1 MKKTIIFIICV
12 VIIILSAFYMK
23 YLDYREER
31 NSVKKSNL
39 EYEMYLNKEITGR
52 ELTSVVNKAV
62 NNNEKNKVAKNENKI
77 YEKNDE
83 TSISIDILMS
93 DNETTYKMETIYNG
107 GMVTF
112 IQYYGDIIFKC
123 TKIEYN
129 SKGKVCYMVFE
140 QKTN

>member
-112 IQYYGDIIFKC
+112 IQYYGDILFEC
-123 TKIEYN
+123 TKIKYN

>member
-1 MKKTIIFIICV
+1 
-12 VIIILSAFYMK
+12 MK

-112 IQYYGDIIFKC
+112 IQYYGDILFEC

>member
-31 NSVKKSNL
+31 NSVKRSNL

-83 TSISIDILMS
+83 TSISIEIMS

-112 IQYYGDIIFKC
+112 IQYYGDILFEC

-129 SKGKVCYMVFE
+129 SKGKICYMVFE

>member
-112 IQYYGDIIFKC
+112 IQYYGDILFKC

>member
-1 MKKTIIFIICV
+1 
-12 VIIILSAFYMK
+12 MK

-62 NNNEKNKVAKNENKI
+62 NNNEKNKVVKNENKI

-112 IQYYGDIIFKC
+112 IQYYGDILFKC

>member
-1 MKKTIIFIICV
+1 
-12 VIIILSAFYMK
+12 
-23 YLDYREER
+23 
-31 NSVKKSNL
+31 
-39 EYEMYLNKEITGR
+39 MYLNKEITGR

-112 IQYYGDIIFKC
+112 IQYYGDILFEC

-129 SKGKVCYMVFE
+129 IKGKVCYMVFE

>member
-52 ELTSVVNKAV
+52 ELTSVINKAV

-112 IQYYGDIIFKC
+112 IQYYGDILFEC

>member
-31 NSVKKSNL
+31 NSVKRSNL

-112 IQYYGDIIFKC
+112 IQYYGDILFEC

-129 SKGKVCYMVFE
+129 SKGKICYMVFE

>member
-83 TSISIDILMS
+83 TFISIDILMS

-112 IQYYGDIIFKC
+112 IQYYGDILFECI
-123 TKIEYN
+123 KIEYN

>member
-1 MKKTIIFIICV
+1 MKKTIIFMICV

-39 EYEMYLNKEITGR
+39 EYEVYLNKEITGR

-112 IQYYGDIIFKC
+112 IQYYGDILFEC

-129 SKGKVCYMVFE
+129 SKGKVCYMVFD

>member
-93 DNETTYKMETIYNG
+93 DNETTYKMEAIYNG

-112 IQYYGDIIFKC
+112 IQYYGDILFKC

>member
-1 MKKTIIFIICV
+1 
-12 VIIILSAFYMK
+12 MK
-23 YLDYREER
+23 YSAYREER
-31 NSVKKSNL
+31 NSVKRSNL

-112 IQYYGDIIFKC
+112 IQYYGDILFEC

-129 SKGKVCYMVFE
+129 SKGKICYMVFE

>member
-83 TSISIDILMS
+83 NSISIDILMS

-112 IQYYGDIIFKC
+112 IQYYGDILFEC

>member
-31 NSVKKSNL
+31 NSVKRSNL

-93 DNETTYKMETIYNG
+93 DNETTYNMETIYNG

-112 IQYYGDIIFKC
+112 IQYYGDILFEC

-129 SKGKVCYMVFE
+129 SKGKICYMVFE

>member
-83 TSISIDILMS
+83 NSISIDILMS

-112 IQYYGDIIFKC
+112 IQYYGDILFKC

>member
-1 MKKTIIFIICV
+1 
-12 VIIILSAFYMK
+12 MK

-31 NSVKKSNL
+31 NSVNKSNL

-77 YEKNDE
+77 YEKNVE

-112 IQYYGDIIFKC
+112 IQYYGDILFEC

>member
-112 IQYYGDIIFKC
+112 IQYYGDILFEC

>member
-112 IQYYGDIIFKC
+112 IQYYGDILFKFN
-123 TKIEYN
+123 KIEYN

>member
-112 IQYYGDIIFKC
+112 IQYYGDILFEC

-129 SKGKVCYMVFE
+129 IKGKVCYMVFE